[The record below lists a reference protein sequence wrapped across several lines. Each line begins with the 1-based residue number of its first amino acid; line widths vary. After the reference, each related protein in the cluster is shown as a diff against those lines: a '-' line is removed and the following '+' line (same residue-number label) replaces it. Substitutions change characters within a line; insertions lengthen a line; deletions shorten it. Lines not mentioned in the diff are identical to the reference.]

1 MKGVYSVTLTVE
13 HVFGL
18 TAAKVITALGP
29 LLGEDLI
36 FYHNVPKHNW
46 DVSNIFVLTV
56 IPLPYHIKINQLLL
70 E

>member
-36 FYHNVPKHNW
+36 FFIIMFQ
-46 DVSNIFVLTV
+46 SIAGM
-56 IPLPYHIKINQLLL
+56 
-70 E
+70 